1 MIEVKGITKRFGPTT
16 AVDDIT
22 FSIAKG
28 EVVGFLGPN
37 GAGKTTTMRILTC
50 FLPADVGEAKVA
62 GFDVLEQSMEVRSR
76 IGYLP
81 ESAPLYLDMQ
91 VNEFLDYVGSIRG
104 LKGAD
109 KTAAIDRMIEVCGL
123 SGVMVK
129 QIGEL
134 SKGYRQRV
142 GLAQAMIHNP
152 EILVLDEPTS
162 GLDPNQIREI
172 RDLIR
177 TLGKEKTVILSTHIL
192 PEVEATC
199 SRVVIIN
206 RGKIV
211 ADGSIEE
218 ISLLGGGGNLHV
230 ILARGDRGRIE
241 SGLKTL
247 TDVAGFKAAGQE
259 DGVWRFEIQGR
270 PSVHLGEQLFR
281 LAADS
286 GFSLAELRRE
296 KTTLESIFA
305 DLTLAKKEAGET
317 SPAGEE

>member
-16 AVDDIT
+16 AVDNLS
-22 FSIAKG
+22 FSIAPG

-50 FLPADVGEAKVA
+50 FLPADAGEAKVA

-91 VNEFLDYVGSIRG
+91 VNEFLGYVGDIRG
-104 LKGAD
+104 LKGAE
-109 KTAAIDRMIEVCGL
+109 KTAATDRMIGLCGL
-123 SGVMVK
+123 SGVLMK

-152 EILVLDEPTS
+152 DILVLDEPTS

-172 RDLIR
+172 RDLIK

-199 SRVVIIN
+199 SRVMIIN
-206 RGKIV
+206 QGKIV
-211 ADGSIEE
+211 ADGSIDE
-218 ISLLGGGGNLHV
+218 IGKLGGGGNLHV
-230 ILARGDRGRIE
+230 ILARGDQAKIE

-247 TDVAGFKAAGQE
+247 ADVAGFKNAGQE
-259 DGVWRFEIQGR
+259 DGLWRYEVQGR
-270 PSVHLGEQLFR
+270 PGVHLGEQLFR
-281 LAADS
+281 MAADS
-286 GFSLAELRRE
+286 GVTLAEIRRE
-296 KTTLESIFA
+296 KTTLEDIFA
-305 DLTLAKKEAGET
+305 DLTLGKEA
-317 SPAGEE
+317 

>member
-1 MIEVKGITKRFGPTT
+1 MIEVKGISKRFGPTL
-16 AVDDIT
+16 AVDDLS

-50 FLPADVGEAKVA
+50 FLPADAGEVKVA
-62 GFDVLEQSMEVRSR
+62 GFDVIEESMEVRSR

-81 ESAPLYLDMQ
+81 ENAPLYLDMQ
-91 VNEFLDYVGSIRG
+91 VNEFLDYVSSIRG
-104 LKGAD
+104 LKGAER
-109 KTAAIDRMIEVCGL
+109 TQATDRMIELCGL
-123 SGVMVK
+123 SDVLLK

-134 SKGYRQRV
+134 SKGFRQRV

-152 EILVLDEPTS
+152 EILILDEPTS

-172 RDLIR
+172 RDLIL

-199 SRVVIIN
+199 SRVIIID

-211 ADGSIEE
+211 ADGAIET
-218 ISLLGGGGNLHV
+218 IARRSLGGNPHIIRV
-230 ILARGDRGRIE
+230 RGPQDKIE

-247 TDVAGFKAAGQE
+247 ADVTSFRAAGQE
-259 DGVWRFEIQGR
+259 DGLWRYEIQGR
-270 PSVHLGEQLFR
+270 TGVHLGEQLFR
-281 LAADS
+281 LAADQ
-286 GFSLAELRRE
+286 GLSLAEIRRD
-296 KTTLESIFA
+296 KTTLESIFTE
-305 DLTLAKKEAGET
+305 LTQGAAGKARSEAA
-317 SPAGEE
+317 P